1 MDNEALFVGTCAS
14 VAIVSLR
21 SLFIPLCVPGTK
33 TLQTRSLVLGADNRW
48 LLFLIC
54 DYKSQPLI
62 WLFGTESVL
71 CLVGIHPC

>member
-33 TLQTRSLVLGADNRW
+33 TLQTRRLVLGADSPMA
-48 LLFLIC
+48 LIS
-54 DYKSQPLI
+54 YL
-62 WLFGTESVL
+62 
-71 CLVGIHPC
+71 